1 MKRIVNKH
9 MQARFHSIVAY
20 ILSVTV
26 VSLPLAALDTIIFGT
41 LVYWMTNFDHD
52 FPRFLFYL
60 LIIFLVGITFN
71 SFFRVIAFLSPSLV
85 RKHST
90 IAIIGLQCQKPHV
103 AVKAVMCPII
113 CNSTTFVVFQDFSQA
128 ASAPVAGLVVMFAGF
143 LGKRF
148 KLFCSFPRIWCI

>member
-1 MKRIVNKH
+1 MLLASRARLLVLPAQSQLQMYLCLQMKRIVNKH
-9 MQARFHSIVAY
+9 MQARFHSILAY
-20 ILSVTV
+20 NLSVTV

-90 IAIIGLQCQKPHV
+90 IVIIGLQCP
-103 AVKAVMCPII
+103 
-113 CNSTTFVVFQDFSQA
+113 S
-128 ASAPVAGLVVMFAGF
+128 
-143 LGKRF
+143 
-148 KLFCSFPRIWCI
+148 